1 VNRYDSDLQELD
13 EPERND
19 REISLGTATIL
30 GIFLVL
36 ALLCAVFFGFGYSMG
51 RRSAQIVTAP
61 SDTTAASDT
70 GGSKPAPGS
79 PAGRSTPASSSKRE
93 IIDEDATDSG
103 SDSPSTVAPTRSSP
117 AVVSKTVALN
127 SRLDASSQP
136 SQPAPSSAVKPV
148 SMPRI
153 APAAGPGSAIVQIAA
168 VSHQEDADV
177 LVNALKKRG
186 YSVAIRQEPQDKLL
200 HVQIGPFASKKDA
213 DAMKQRLLADGYNAI
228 VK

>member
-51 RRSAQIVTAP
+51 RRSAQIVPNQTVTSP
-61 SDTTAASDT
+61 GDTTAASDA
-70 GGSKPAPGS
+70 GGSKPSPGS

-93 IIDEDATDSG
+93 IIDEDATG
-103 SDSPSTVAPTRSSP
+103 SDSPSTAAPARTSA
-117 AVVSKTVALN
+117 AVISKTVALN
-127 SRLDASSQP
+127 SRPDAS

-148 SMPRI
+148 PMPRI

-186 YSVAIRQEPQDKLL
+186 YSVTIRQEPQDKLL